1 MKESLNIVKREIS
14 VEMHSFVVWSSGR
27 TRSSIVFFNSSVLER
42 KKDNS
47 IAIFRFTK
55 EDYDLH

>member
-1 MKESLNIVKREIS
+1 MKRETS
-14 VEMHSFVVWSSGR
+14 VVIHSFVVWSSGR

-55 EDYDLH
+55 EDYDLLKK